1 MDLLRTAVA
10 TSLALSLSACCFGGG
25 GDGHAEKT
33 SQGSTSTARSTATIA
48 APNNP
53 DGSPR
58 RGIVRAAADFKAA
71 EVARLNNGTSITVL
85 SELHGGWLQIEWTG
99 GAGFIHHDVVK
110 R

>member
-1 MDLLRTAVA
+1 MTPREFAARQRSASEVA
-10 TSLALSLSACCFGGG
+10 GKRGACGEG
-25 GDGHAEKT
+25 A
-33 SQGSTSTARSTATIA
+33 
-48 APNNP
+48 
-53 DGSPR
+53 PR